1 MKPLK
6 HTLCLPS
13 LFKLVIK
20 AFFICTILNHKL
32 KSIKREYNA
41 GFTGRKYTRH
51 LVKLALLALSFG
63 ISKGLADEPTSPS
76 PIVNT
81 PTHHS
86 LIHFCGESDNMG
98 NKFIDKLIELAFS
111 YHPSTVSIET
121 LGHKCSHAREQ
132 KLLEQGQSDIFW
144 AATTKEFEATLIPV
158 RIPIFRGLLGHRIAI
173 IPAEDQ
179 GKYVDIKTKEQ
190 LLQLSV
196 GQGQGWTDTRILEAN
211 GFNVTVSADV
221 ENLYGMLLANRFD
234 LFFRGIMEPWDEV
247 DQHPDLPLAV
257 ENNLMIVYRMPAYLF
272 ITPKKPE
279 LAAIIENG
287 LWKAIEDGSFDQVIV
302 NDPFFKEALEKLNAN
317 KRNIFYLDNPY
328 LLDTAPVDD
337 PRLWLDIT
345 KLNALK

>member
-1 MKPLK
+1 MKEFNPPP
-6 HTLCLPS
+6 TFPACL
-13 LFKLVIK
+13 
-20 AFFICTILNHKL
+20 
-32 KSIKREYNA
+32 YQ
-41 GFTGRKYTRH
+41 
-51 LVKLALLALSFG
+51 LVKNNFTKMLSFQLSRG
-63 ISKGLADEPTSPS
+63 FRRKKLWCGMLSFLFSFSISTQNSFAVDPQAPAQEEPAPA
-76 PIVNT
+76 
-81 PTHHS
+81 HYS

-111 YHPSTVSIET
+111 YHPSTVTIET
-121 LGHKCSHAREQ
+121 LGHKCSHAREK
-132 KLLEQGQSDIFW
+132 KLLELGQSDIFW
-144 AATTKEFEATLIPV
+144 AATTKEFEATLIPI

-173 IPAEDQ
+173 IPAEHQ
-179 GKYVDIKTKEQ
+179 GKYADIKTKEQ

-196 GQGQGWTDTRILEAN
+196 GQGQGWTDSRILEAN
-211 GFNVTVSADV
+211 GFNVTVSTDV

-257 ENNLMIVYRMPAYLF
+257 ENHLMIIYRMPAYLF

-279 LAAIIENG
+279 LAAIIESG

-345 KLNALK
+345 KLNALKQPVGP